1 MRHEHA
7 MHGAPAA
14 KKGLLDFLKPKR
26 AQHGA
31 KEAGDADAQKAGQH
45 GISAAAGLHWRMPW
59 QQQGGKAAGGAN
71 EKSGQHGA
79 GAAASAHGQTPAP
92 HAGSTAASGAQGQ
105 QQSGNIVPNK
115 PNLGKARE
123 DDSPSSKS
131 SLKTEPSTNMLR
143 GFYPIA
149 SVVAR
154 FFPMIEFELEAAGKK
169 QGVVEYISGA
179 FLVFTICFA
188 FLSLLTGVVI
198 QVRFAEGI
206 DFRFR
211 ILAVIISAIAAF
223 GVFFYFMLIPKWM
236 SGKKMTLINQDL
248 LFATRHLMI
257 QTSAGVPLY
266 DAIVSVSED
275 FDDSTLSYDK
285 KGREYGEVG
294 REFAHIVLQV
304 RSGKDL
310 TTALEE
316 SAAASP
322 SENFRK
328 VVWQLSNANRTGTRI
343 GLVLHDTVNFLA
355 AEQLISIRSYGAQ
368 LSTLALFYMLGCIIA
383 PTMGIVVLAI
393 GANILPD
400 LPVNEMTFLVILAL
414 LTLVQAFFVGMIKSR
429 RPTVS
434 L

>member
-1 MRHEHA
+1 MKQEHA
-7 MHGAPAA
+7 GHAPPIA
-14 KKGLLDFLKPKR
+14 KKGLLGFLKPR
-26 AQHGA
+26 PPQPA
-31 KEAGDADAQKAGQH
+31 
-45 GISAAAGLHWRMPW
+45 
-59 QQQGGKAAGGAN
+59 GKAAGP
-71 EKSGQHGA
+71 
-79 GAAASAHGQTPAP
+79 HGQAP
-92 HAGSTAASGAQGQ
+92 Q
-105 QQSGNIVPNK
+105 QDPGGKSSSGNIVPNA
-115 PNLGKARE
+115 PNLGK
-123 DDSPSSKS
+123 S
-131 SLKTEPSTNMLR
+131 KTEGQQSASDRTLRAEPGANMLR

-169 QGVVEYISGA
+169 EGAVEYISGA

-188 FLSLLTGVVI
+188 ALSLFTGIIV
-198 QVRFAEGI
+198 QTSFGGNI
-206 DFRFR
+206 DLRFR
-211 ILAVIISAIAAF
+211 IIAVVFSAFAAF
-223 GVFFYFMLIPKWM
+223 AIFFYFMLIPRWM
-236 SGKKMTLINQDL
+236 SSKKMALINQDL
-248 LFATRHLMI
+248 LFATRHIMI

-275 FDDSTLSYDK
+275 FDDSTLSYEK

-294 REFAHIVLQV
+294 REFARIILQV

-316 SAAASP
+316 SAAQSP

-355 AEQLISIRSYGAQ
+355 AEQLLSIRSYGAQ

-400 LPVNEMTFLVILAL
+400 LPVNEMTFLLILAL
-414 LTLVQAFFVGMIKSR
+414 LVLVQAFFVGLIKSR

>member
-1 MRHEHA
+1 MRQEQEKRR
-7 MHGAPAA
+7 GAPIA
-14 KKGLLDFLKPKR
+14 KKGLFDFLKPKR
-26 AQHGA
+26 AQ
-31 KEAGDADAQKAGQH
+31 
-45 GISAAAGLHWRMPW
+45 P
-59 QQQGGKAAGGAN
+59 GK
-71 EKSGQHGA
+71 KD
-79 GAAASAHGQTPAP
+79 GAAAPNAQKPAQLGGSSALAPA
-92 HAGSTAASGAQGQ
+92 
-105 QQSGNIVPNK
+105 
-115 PNLGKARE
+115 
-123 DDSPSSKS
+123 SPGGKS
-131 SLKTEPSTNMLR
+131 SGGNLVQNRPNIGKIGSDGSSDAKPVSKANAANDPLR
-143 GFYPIA
+143 GFYPVA
-149 SVVAR
+149 SMAAKL
-154 FFPMIEFELEAAGKK
+154 FPMLEFELEASGKK
-169 QGVVEYISGA
+169 QGVVEYTSSA
-179 FLVFTICFA
+179 LLVFTAIFT
-188 FLSLLTGVVI
+188 FLSLLSGVVI
-198 QVRFAEGI
+198 QFKFTEGI

-211 ILAVIISAIAAF
+211 IAAVGFSALAAF
-223 GVFFYFMLIPKWM
+223 GIFFYYMLIPRWLSSKRM
-236 SGKKMTLINQDL
+236 DLINKDL

-275 FDDSTLSYDK
+275 FDDSSLSYDK

-304 RSGKDL
+304 RSGKEL
-310 TTALEE
+310 TAALEE

-328 VVWQLSNANRTGTRI
+328 VVWQLSNANRTGTKI

-355 AEQLISIRSYGAQ
+355 AEQIISIRSYGAQ

-393 GANILPD
+393 GANILPN
-400 LPVNEMTFLVILAL
+400 LPVNESTFLAILVL